1 MIKPDFGNIIK
12 YLLILLSFLSNSL
25 IFNGFLLLIFYL
37 GIFLSWFISLFS
49 FFISLSLFSFFLLQ
63 LFMFLLFFSVLFL
76 QNFLKIVNNNV
87 SLNMVDELFFRN
99 GCNFRVL
106 FKELMNQV
114 VEIDQILLILVKR
127 RIILFSKNGVNG
139 IKRLLGISMED
150 KSGSILQINWILW
163 VIFKTLLK
171 RISIL
176 RWIKL
181 FSLLLT
187 FLIFLTNVTTFL
199 VFFNSFSFLSD
210 FFLSLNFLLIF
221 LGDIYNLFFK
231 SFDLEK
237 EHWQQNN
244 RRNESHN
251 L

>member
-1 MIKPDFGNIIK
+1 
-12 YLLILLSFLSNSL
+12 
-25 IFNGFLLLIFYL
+25 
-37 GIFLSWFISLFS
+37 
-49 FFISLSLFSFFLLQ
+49 
-63 LFMFLLFFSVLFL
+63 
-76 QNFLKIVNNNV
+76 
-87 SLNMVDELFFRN
+87 MVDELFFRN

-237 EHWQQNN
+237 EH
-244 RRNESHN
+244 
-251 L
+251 